1 MKKHLLKLGVV
12 SLLAIIVASGCTKK
26 KDQQIL
32 DLQAEKARLEREYE
46 RKDSLLNELFIS
58 MNAIEKNL
66 AEITLKEKMINDV
79 PSGELRSNADVR
91 DNIMDEIILINNI
104 IEENKKRIA
113 NLKDQL
119 KKADANIASLQET
132 IKTLNTRIE
141 EKEREIAALK
151 EELVKLNFS
160 IAQLN
165 ATVDTLQ
172 EANAEKSKVINQQEL
187 VIGEMNT
194 IWYTVG
200 TKKDLMDKGVIDKSG
215 GLFSG
220 DTKMTDMI
228 NADNFTTGD
237 IRKLTEVSF
246 ETKKAELA
254 TVHPAGTYEFIMEG
268 EILQRHPDPGPDRI
282 LEIFPVPGCCY
293 QIIPVSVMNEFQ
305 QQILRGIPENL
316 PEPKPFD
323 TSVSHAPKRKDILT
337 REEKKLALKN
347 ALRYFEPKH
356 HPVLGQGIC
365 RRAGEIRP
373 DLHVPFPAG
382 LPDVC
387 QAGEGIPAQIL
398 AGRRHHA
405 DDPEQPGPGG
415 RTTSA

>member
-32 DLQAEKARLEREYE
+32 DLQAEKARLEREFE

-113 NLKDQL
+113 SLKDQL

-246 ETKKAELA
+246 DTKKAELA

-268 EILQRHPDPGPDRI
+268 ENYKGIRI
-282 LEIFPVPGCCY
+282 LD
-293 QIIPVSVMNEFQ
+293 QTEFWKSSRFLVVV
-305 QQILRGIPENL
+305 I
-316 PEPKPFD
+316 K
-323 TSVSHAPKRKDILT
+323 
-337 REEKKLALKN
+337 
-347 ALRYFEPKH
+347 
-356 HPVLGQGIC
+356 
-365 RRAGEIRP
+365 
-373 DLHVPFPAG
+373 
-382 LPDVC
+382 
-387 QAGEGIPAQIL
+387 
-398 AGRRHHA
+398 
-405 DDPEQPGPGG
+405 
-415 RTTSA
+415 